1 MFVFFSAFPLV
12 PCTKQEDDPMETVLY
27 APHAYIVREYLS
39 EFMDENLAH
48 PFVETEALDD
58 YISSFSCP
66 TSPTS
71 PTTSSPTYHRISLTL
86 AGYRARP
93 RRATQGRKRKFHDA

>member
-1 MFVFFSAFPLV
+1 
-12 PCTKQEDDPMETVLY
+12 METVLY

-39 EFMDENLAH
+39 EFMDENLVSPVAG
-48 PFVETEALDD
+48 TEALDD
-58 YISSFSCP
+58 DIPSLSCP

-71 PTTSSPTYHRISLTL
+71 PTTSSPTYRRISLTL